1 MTGEEPEPV
10 LARALYTHGT
20 DSRRIVTPPRVCQKR
35 VTALSFRELL
45 RTIACGTSKYE
56 GKIGS
61 FWHRSLGI
69 RMINFRLADKPAKQ
83 PMSLGC
89 SCRSLNRESR
99 LTGSFHGKCYSFD
112 ENYTEAA
119 AGAP

>member
-20 DSRRIVTPPRVCQKR
+20 DSRRIVTPSRVCQKR

-69 RMINFRLADKPAKQ
+69 RIINFFRLADKPAKQ

-89 SCRSLNRESR
+89 SCRSLNREFALDR
-99 LTGSFHGKCYSFD
+99 QFPWKVL
-112 ENYTEAA
+112 
-119 AGAP
+119 